1 MQRYSLRRTAR
12 PVSKLARAHWW
23 GWLWRAPSIILPDC
37 SVLRVGERARGAVA
51 QAREVVLI
59 AAESLRRG
67 LHLEGAKAL
76 VDHLRGSEKGGD
88 VVSTAPVRLR
98 DDVGPSSTCQMTSSC
113 CMAHP
118 PSPPVLAFAH
128 VQRYMYWTI
137 YVSAGGIYKGE
148 RENAFPEFEPQVAGS
163 VLRLGIHTKAR
174 GFWFLNILF
183 TTTLQ
188 YVTRTSGTEEEPQES
203 HRRHA

>member
-23 GWLWRAPSIILPDC
+23 GWLWRAPSIILPD
-37 SVLRVGERARGAVA
+37 SGVLRVGERARGAVT
-51 QAREVVLI
+51 QAREVVLV

-88 VVSTAPVRLR
+88 VMSTAPVRLR

-128 VQRYMYWTI
+128 VQRYMYGRYMCRLGAFI
-137 YVSAGGIYKGE
+137 SL
-148 RENAFPEFEPQVAGS
+148 NAKVHFEPQVAGS
-163 VLRLGIHTKAR
+163 VPRLGIHKKAR
-174 GFWFLNILF
+174 GFWFLKILV

-188 YVTRTSGTEEEPQES
+188 YVTRTSAL
-203 HRRHA
+203 RH